1 MFSRETLVEVLPFL
15 MIWSLFAG
23 IGIHIGRRKGVAP
36 AVAILGSFP
45 LWVAIF
51 AFWLVRQPD
60 IHPDDGE
67 RSQ

>member
-1 MFSRETLVEVLPFL
+1 MPNPDDSLGHLVLFL
-15 MIWSLFAG
+15 AVWSLFAG
-23 IGIHIGRRKGVAP
+23 IGIVVGRKKGVSP

-60 IHPDDGE
+60 IRKD
-67 RSQ
+67 

>member
-1 MFSRETLVEVLPFL
+1 MFGLDPEASRHLLLFL
-15 MIWSLFAG
+15 ILWSFFAG
-23 IGIHIGRRKGVAP
+23 VGVIVGKKKGVPP

-60 IHPDDGE
+60 IHPD
-67 RSQ
+67 

>member
-1 MFSRETLVEVLPFL
+1 MFSRETLIEVLPFL

-23 IGIHIGRRKGVAP
+23 IGIHVGRRKGVPP

-60 IHPDDGE
+60 IYPDE
-67 RSQ
+67 RS